1 MGLKENDIKDLGD
14 GLEFGNET
22 VPEAVGKCDNTQ
34 SCGRV
39 QSGCTTWCE
48 KNCQYCETWC
58 ERSCQKQNEICPGCQ
73 GGCMGSCEYVCE
85 TSCEKNCQTSCEKG
99 CQSACEKSSQ
109 CGSCESGCQSR
120 CEKNYQC
127 TYCENCESSC
137 EKSSQCGSCQSG
149 CQTSCESGCQ
159 TSCEKGCQTGAQTN
173 TAPTTP
179 STIAVPPEIK
189 GGDTIIIQWGTSTDS
204 NLSGYILQKKTDSGS
219 FTQIYKG
226 SSRSFSDTVAVGTGT
241 VQYRVKAYDSY
252 GAESGYRTSN
262 LITVVNNSTPVISGK
277 DTDLGGKKAPFI
289 IDVSVSDRDN
299 DPVDL
304 IAKLNGS
311 VIKTITNAKKDS
323 NYTVRIEGD
332 TFNRLA
338 LNARNE
344 IEISATDGKATS
356 YRRYYFTRVNSA
368 PEIKVATTD
377 FGTKNLPFSFKYTVS
392 DAEGDPTN
400 IRILYGEK
408 VLQAIKSVPLGKEQ
422 TFTFKKLDF
431 SQIPAGDIVIKIEA
445 TDDKGGT
452 SAKIIS
458 FKKEINGCGYIFKK
472 DTKANATQVLISV
485 SRKIDEKSTFKTMA
499 CNNANDSNP
508 AWEDV
513 TDSLE
518 KIYNFK
524 NASKTANTWAIGVKV
539 EVVRGKDA
547 GDSYIDAIGINFR

>member
-1 MGLKENDIKDLGD
+1 MGLKETDIKDLGD
-14 GLEFGNET
+14 GLEFGEEIT
-22 VPEAVGKCDNTQ
+22 PEAVGG
-34 SCGRV
+34 CGNSQYGDCKTYCQV
-39 QSGCTTWCE
+39 
-48 KNCQYCETWC
+48 NCQN
-58 ERSCQKQNEICPGCQ
+58 NEGC
-73 GGCMGSCEYVCE
+73 GA
-85 TSCEKNCQTSCEKG
+85 CEKG
-99 CQSACEKSSQ
+99 CQSATCQYTCEYSCEGGCQGCQTTCEKSSQ
-109 CGSCESGCQSR
+109 CGSCENTSQCR
-120 CEKNYQC
+120 KCE
-127 TYCENCESSC
+127 YCETAC
-137 EKSSQCGSCQSG
+137 EKSTQCGSCQSY

-159 TSCEKGCQTGAQTN
+159 TSCESSCQTSCESSCQTGAQTN

-204 NLSGYILQKKTDSGS
+204 NLSGYILQKKTDSGTW
-219 FTQIYKG
+219 TQIYKG

-252 GAESGYRTSN
+252 GVESGYRTSN
-262 LITVVNNSTPVISGK
+262 LITVVNNSTPTISGK

-289 IDVSVSDRDN
+289 IDISVSDRDN
-299 DPVDL
+299 DPVDI

-311 VIKTITNAKKDS
+311 VIKTINNAKKDS
-323 NYTVRIEGD
+323 NYTVRVEGD
-332 TFNRLA
+332 TFNKLA

-392 DAEGDPTN
+392 DAEGDPTSV
-400 IRILYGEK
+400 RILYGEK
-408 VLQAIKSVPLGKEQ
+408 VLQAIKTVPLGKEQ

-431 SQIPAGDIVIKIEA
+431 AQIPAGDIVIKIEA

-472 DTKANATQVLISV
+472 DTKANSTQVLISV
-485 SRKIDEKSTFKTMA
+485 SRKIDEKSTFKTLA
-499 CNNANDSNP
+499 CNNANDSKP
-508 AWEDV
+508 TWEDV
-513 TDSLE
+513 TESLE

-524 NASKTANTWAIGVKV
+524 NTSKTASTWAIGVKV

>member
-14 GLEFGNET
+14 GLEFGEET
-22 VPEAVGKCDNTQ
+22 VPEAVGG
-34 SCGRV
+34 CGNS
-39 QSGCTTWCE
+39 QYGDCTTYCQV
-48 KNCQYCETWC
+48 NCQNNEGCGG
-58 ERSCQKQNEICPGCQ
+58 CQKGCQ
-73 GGCMGSCEYVCE
+73 SSTCQYTCEYSCEGCQKCE
-85 TSCEKNCQTSCEKG
+85 A
-99 CQSACEKSSQ
+99 CQSACEKSTQ
-109 CGSCESGCQSR
+109 CGSCEDGCLR
-120 CEKNYQC
+120 CE
-127 TYCENCESSC
+127 YCQRCESCETAC
-137 EKSSQCGSCQSG
+137 EKSTQCGSCQSY

-159 TSCEKGCQTGAQTN
+159 TSCESSCQTSCESSCQTGAQTN

-179 STIAVPPEIK
+179 SSIAVPSEIK
-189 GGDTIIIQWGTSTDS
+189 GGDTIIIQWGTSSDS
-204 NLSGYILQKKTDSGS
+204 NLSGYILQKKTDSGTW
-219 FTQIYKG
+219 TQIYKG

-252 GAESGYRTSN
+252 GVESGYKTSN
-262 LITVVNNSTPVISGK
+262 LVTVVNNSTPVISGK

-311 VIKTITNAKKDS
+311 VIKTINNAKKDS
-323 NYTVRIEGD
+323 NYTIRIEGD
-332 TFNRLA
+332 TFNKLA

-344 IEISATDGKATS
+344 TEISATDGKATS

-368 PEIKVATTD
+368 PEIKVTTTD

-392 DAEGDPTN
+392 DAEGDPTSV
-400 IRILYGEK
+400 RILYGEK

-472 DTKANATQVLISV
+472 DTKANSTQVLISV
-485 SRKIDEKSTFKTMA
+485 SRKIDDKSTFKTMA
-499 CNNANDSNP
+499 CNNANDTKP
-508 AWEDV
+508 TWEDV

-524 NASKTANTWAIGVKV
+524 NTTKTASTWAIGVKV
-539 EVVRGKDA
+539 EVVREKDA

>member
-14 GLEFGNET
+14 GLQFGEEIK
-22 VPEAVGKCDNTQ
+22 PEAVGAC
-34 SCGRV
+34 
-39 QSGCTTWCE
+39 SGCEHCQSACE
-48 KNCQYCETWC
+48 LSNQCSGCLTACQVACMTGCETTRQGPC
-58 ERSCQKQNEICPGCQ
+58 SGSACQNTCLYGCQ
-73 GGCMGSCEYVCE
+73 GGCQKCEA
-85 TSCEKNCQTSCEKG
+85 
-99 CQSACEKSSQ
+99 CQSACEKSAQ
-109 CGSCESGCQSR
+109 CGSCEDGCLR
-120 CEKNYQC
+120 CE
-127 TYCENCESSC
+127 YCQRCESCETAC
-137 EKSSQCGSCQSG
+137 EKSTQCGSCQSY

-159 TSCEKGCQTGAQTN
+159 TSCESSCQTGAQTN
-173 TAPTTP
+173 TAPSVP
-179 STIAVPPEIK
+179 ASIAVPSEIK
-189 GGDTIIIQWGTSTDS
+189 GGDTIIIQWGTSSDS
-204 NLSGYILQKKTDSGS
+204 NLSGYILQKKTDSGAWS
-219 FTQIYKG
+219 QIYKG

-252 GAESGYRTSN
+252 GVESGYKTSN

-311 VIKTITNAKKDS
+311 VIKTINNAKKDS
-323 NYTVRIEGD
+323 NYTIRVEGD
-332 TFNRLA
+332 TFNKLA

-377 FGTKNLPFSFKYTVS
+377 FGTKNLPFSFKYTVN
-392 DAEGDPTN
+392 DAEGDPTSV
-400 IRILYGEK
+400 RILYGEK

-472 DTKANATQVLISV
+472 DTKANSTQVLISV
-485 SRKIDEKSTFKTMA
+485 SRKIDEKSTFKTLA
-499 CNNANDSNP
+499 CNNANDSKP
-508 AWEDV
+508 TWEDV

-524 NASKTANTWAIGVKV
+524 NTSKTASSWAIGVKV

>member
-1 MGLKENDIKDLGD
+1 MGLKETDIKDLGD
-14 GLEFGNET
+14 GLEFGEKIT
-22 VPEAVGKCDNTQ
+22 PEAVGACTDLCQKTCQ
-34 SCGRV
+34 SQRQGV
-39 QSGCTTWCE
+39 DCTTYCQV
-48 KNCQYCETWC
+48 NCQN
-58 ERSCQKQNEICPGCQ
+58 NEGC
-73 GGCMGSCEYVCE
+73 G
-85 TSCEKNCQTSCEKG
+85 
-99 CQSACEKSSQ
+99 ACEKRSQCANCQHVCEDCQSRCQGCQTTCEKSYQ
-109 CGSCESGCQSR
+109 CGSCENTSQCRKCEYCQS
-120 CEKNYQC
+120 CEGYEC
-127 TYCENCESSC
+127 TYCET
-137 EKSSQCGSCQSG
+137 

-159 TSCEKGCQTGAQTN
+159 STCQTSCQTSCESSCQTGAQTN

-189 GGDTIIIQWGTSTDS
+189 GGDTIIIQWGTSSDS

-252 GAESGYRTSN
+252 GVESGYKTSN
-262 LITVVNNSTPVISGK
+262 LITVVNNSTPTISGK

-299 DPVDL
+299 DPVD
-304 IAKLNGS
+304 IVAKLNGS

-332 TFNRLA
+332 TFNKLA

-368 PEIKVATTD
+368 PEIKVATSD
-377 FGTKNLPFSFKYTVS
+377 FGIKNLPFSFKYTVS
-392 DAEGDPTN
+392 DAEGDPTSV
-400 IRILYGEK
+400 RILYGEK

-431 SQIPAGDIVIKIEA
+431 AQIPAGDISIKIEA

-458 FKKEINGCGYIFKK
+458 FKKEINGCGYVFKK
-472 DTKANATQVLISV
+472 DTKANSTQVLISV
-485 SRKIDEKSTFKTMA
+485 SRKIDEKSTFKTLA
-499 CNNANDSNP
+499 CNNANDTKP
-508 AWEDV
+508 TWEDV

-524 NASKTANTWAIGVKV
+524 NTSKTASTWAIGVKV

>member
-22 VPEAVGKCDNTQ
+22 VPEAVGG
-34 SCGRV
+34 CGNSQYGDCKTYCQV
-39 QSGCTTWCE
+39 
-48 KNCQYCETWC
+48 NCQNNEGCGG
-58 ERSCQKQNEICPGCQ
+58 CQKGCQ
-73 GGCMGSCEYVCE
+73 SSTCQYTCEYSCEGCQKCE
-85 TSCEKNCQTSCEKG
+85 A
-99 CQSACEKSSQ
+99 CQSACEKSTQ
-109 CGSCESGCQSR
+109 CGSCEDGCLR
-120 CEKNYQC
+120 CE
-127 TYCENCESSC
+127 YCQRCESCETAC
-137 EKSSQCGSCQSG
+137 EKSTQCGSCQSY

-159 TSCEKGCQTGAQTN
+159 STCQTSCQTSCESSCQTGAQTN

-189 GGDTIIIQWGTSTDS
+189 GGDTIIIQWGTSSDS
-204 NLSGYILQKKTDSGS
+204 NLSGYILQKKTDSGTW
-219 FTQIYKG
+219 TQIYKG

-252 GAESGYRTSN
+252 GVESGYKTSN
-262 LITVVNNSTPVISGK
+262 LITVVNNSTPTISGK

-299 DPVDL
+299 DPVD
-304 IAKLNGS
+304 IVAKLNGS

-323 NYTVRIEGD
+323 NYTVRVEGD
-332 TFNRLA
+332 TFNKLA

-344 IEISATDGKATS
+344 VEISATDGKATS

-368 PEIKVATTD
+368 PEIKVTTTD

-392 DAEGDPTN
+392 DAEGDPTGV
-400 IRILYGEK
+400 RILYGEK

-472 DTKANATQVLISV
+472 DTKANSTQVLISV
-485 SRKIDEKSTFKTMA
+485 SRKIDEKSTFKTLA
-499 CNNANDSNP
+499 CNNANDTKP
-508 AWEDV
+508 TWEDV

-524 NASKTANTWAIGVKV
+524 NTTKTASTWAIGVKV

>member
-14 GLEFGNET
+14 GLEFGEEIT
-22 VPEAVGKCDNTQ
+22 PEAVGACTDLCQKTCQ
-34 SCGRV
+34 SQRQGV
-39 QSGCTTWCE
+39 DCTTYCQV
-48 KNCQYCETWC
+48 NCQN
-58 ERSCQKQNEICPGCQ
+58 NEGC
-73 GGCMGSCEYVCE
+73 G
-85 TSCEKNCQTSCEKG
+85 
-99 CQSACEKSSQ
+99 ACEKRSQCANCQHVCEDCQSRCQGCQTTCEKSYQ
-109 CGSCESGCQSR
+109 CGSCENTSQCRKCEYCQS
-120 CEKNYQC
+120 CEGYEC
-127 TYCENCESSC
+127 TYCET
-137 EKSSQCGSCQSG
+137 

-159 TSCEKGCQTGAQTN
+159 STCQTSCQTSCESSCQTGAQTN

-189 GGDTIIIQWGTSTDS
+189 GGDTIIIQWGTSSDS
-204 NLSGYILQKKTDSGS
+204 NLSGYILQKKTDSGTW
-219 FTQIYKG
+219 TQIYKG

-252 GAESGYRTSN
+252 GVESGYRTSN

-311 VIKTITNAKKDS
+311 VIKTINNAKKDS
-323 NYTVRIEGD
+323 NYTIRIEGD
-332 TFNRLA
+332 TFNKLA

-392 DAEGDPTN
+392 DAENDPTSV
-400 IRILYGEK
+400 RILYGEK
-408 VLQAIKSVPLGKEQ
+408 VLQAIKSVTLNKEQ

-485 SRKIDEKSTFKTMA
+485 SRKIDEKSTFKTLA
-499 CNNANDSNP
+499 CNNANDTKP
-508 AWEDV
+508 TWEDV

-524 NASKTANTWAIGVKV
+524 NTKKTASTWAIGVKV

>member
-14 GLEFGNET
+14 GLQFGEEIK
-22 VPEAVGKCDNTQ
+22 PEAVGAC
-34 SCGRV
+34 
-39 QSGCTTWCE
+39 SGCEHCQSACE
-48 KNCQYCETWC
+48 LSNQCNGCLTACQVACMTGCETKRQGPC
-58 ERSCQKQNEICPGCQ
+58 SGSACQNTCLYGCQ
-73 GGCMGSCEYVCE
+73 GGCQKCEA
-85 TSCEKNCQTSCEKG
+85 

-109 CGSCESGCQSR
+109 CGRCESGCQSR

-127 TYCENCESSC
+127 TYCENCESAC
-137 EKSSQCGSCQSG
+137 EKSSQCGSC
-149 CQTSCESGCQ
+149 ESGCQ
-159 TSCEKGCQTGAQTN
+159 ASCESSCQTGVQTN

-179 STIAVPPEIK
+179 STIAVPSEIK
-189 GGDTIIIQWGTSTDS
+189 GGDTIIIQWGTSSDS

-252 GAESGYRTSN
+252 GVESGYRTSN

-299 DPVDL
+299 DPVD
-304 IAKLNGS
+304 IVAKLNGS

-323 NYTVRIEGD
+323 NYTVRVEGD
-332 TFNRLA
+332 TFNKLA

-368 PEIKVATTD
+368 PEIKITTTD

-392 DAEGDPTN
+392 DAEGDPTSV
-400 IRILYGEK
+400 RILYGEK

-472 DTKANATQVLISV
+472 DTKANSTQVLISV
-485 SRKIDEKSTFKTMA
+485 SRKIDEKSTFKTLA
-499 CNNANDSNP
+499 CNNANDKNP
-508 AWEDV
+508 TWEDV

-524 NASKTANTWAIGVKV
+524 NTSKTASTWAIGVKV

>member
-14 GLEFGNET
+14 GLQFGEEIVGEHLMGTDCTKGCQKET
-22 VPEAVGKCDNTQ
+22 MGCDTQAQCGWGQRPTDCMPMKECSQ
-34 SCGRV
+34 SCRDV
-39 QSGCTTWCE
+39 CQRCE
-48 KNCQYCETWC
+48 GSQCGACE
-58 ERSCQKQNEICPGCQ
+58 S
-73 GGCMGSCEYVCE
+73 Y
-85 TSCEKNCQTSCEKG
+85 CQTSCEFG
-99 CQSACEKSSQ
+99 CQST
-109 CGSCESGCQSR
+109 CESGCQW
-120 CEKNYQC
+120 
-127 TYCENCESSC
+127 TC
-137 EKSSQCGSCQSG
+137 EKS
-149 CQTSCESGCQ
+149 CQTSCES
-159 TSCEKGCQTGAQTN
+159 SCQTGAQTN

-179 STIAVPPEIK
+179 STIAVPNEIK
-189 GGDTIIIQWGTSTDS
+189 GGDTIIIQWGTSSDS
-204 NLSGYILQKKTDSGS
+204 NLSGYILQKKTDSGTW
-219 FTQIYKG
+219 TQIYKG

-252 GAESGYRTSN
+252 GVESGYKTSN
-262 LITVVNNSTPVISGK
+262 LITVVNNSTPTISGK

-299 DPVDL
+299 DPVD
-304 IAKLNGS
+304 IVAKLNGS

-323 NYTVRIEGD
+323 NYTIRIEGD
-332 TFNRLA
+332 TFNKLA

-344 IEISATDGKATS
+344 VEISATDGKATS

-368 PEIKVATTD
+368 PEIKVVTTD

-408 VLQAIKSVPLGKEQ
+408 VLQAIKSVTLNKEQ

-431 SQIPAGDIVIKIEA
+431 AQIPAGDISIKIEA

-458 FKKEINGCGYIFKK
+458 FKKEINGCGYVFKK
-472 DTKANATQVLISV
+472 DTKANSTQVLISV

-499 CNNANDSNP
+499 CNNANDKNP

-524 NASKTANTWAIGVKV
+524 NTTKTASTWAIGVKV

>member
-22 VPEAVGKCDNTQ
+22 VPEAVGG
-34 SCGRV
+34 CGNS
-39 QSGCTTWCE
+39 QYGDCTTYCQV
-48 KNCQYCETWC
+48 NCQN
-58 ERSCQKQNEICPGCQ
+58 NEGCGGCQ
-73 GGCMGSCEYVCE
+73 
-85 TSCEKNCQTSCEKG
+85 KG
-99 CQSACEKSSQ
+99 CQSSTCQYTCEYSCEGGCQGCQTTCEKSSQ
-109 CGSCESGCQSR
+109 CGSCEDSNQCRKCEYCQS
-120 CEKNYQC
+120 CE
-127 TYCENCESSC
+127 YCETAC
-137 EKSSQCGSCQSG
+137 EKSTQCGSCQSY

-159 TSCEKGCQTGAQTN
+159 TSCESSCQTGAQTN

-179 STIAVPPEIK
+179 STIAVPNEIK
-189 GGDTIIIQWGTSTDS
+189 GGDTIIIQWGTSSDS
-204 NLSGYILQKKTDSGS
+204 NLSGYILQKKTDSGTW
-219 FTQIYKG
+219 TQIYKG

-252 GAESGYRTSN
+252 GVESGYKTSN
-262 LITVVNNSTPVISGK
+262 LITVVNNSTPTISGK

-311 VIKTITNAKKDS
+311 VIKTINNAKKDS
-323 NYTVRIEGD
+323 NYTIRIEGD
-332 TFNRLA
+332 TFNKLA

-368 PEIKVATTD
+368 PEIKVTTTD

-392 DAEGDPTN
+392 DAEGDPTGV
-400 IRILYGEK
+400 RILYGEK
-408 VLQAIKSVPLGKEQ
+408 VLQAIKTVPLGKEQ

-458 FKKEINGCGYIFKK
+458 FKKEINGCGYVFKK
-472 DTKANATQVLISV
+472 DTKANSTQVLISV
-485 SRKIDEKSTFKTMA
+485 SRKIDEKSTFKTLA
-499 CNNANDSNP
+499 CNNANDKSP

-524 NASKTANTWAIGVKV
+524 NTTKTASTWAIGVKV

>member
-14 GLEFGNET
+14 GLEFGNEK
-22 VPEAVGKCDNTQ
+22 VPEAVGAC
-34 SCGRV
+34 
-39 QSGCTTWCE
+39 SGCEHCQSACE
-48 KNCQYCETWC
+48 LSNQCSGCLTACQVACMTGCETTRQGPC
-58 ERSCQKQNEICPGCQ
+58 SGSACQNTCLYGCQ
-73 GGCMGSCEYVCE
+73 GGCQKCEACQSACEKSTQCGSCEDGCLRCEYCQRCENCE
-85 TSCEKNCQTSCEKG
+85 T
-99 CQSACEKSSQ
+99 ACEKSSQ
-109 CGSCESGCQSR
+109 CGTCESYCQ
-120 CEKNYQC
+120 
-127 TYCENCESSC
+127 T
-137 EKSSQCGSCQSG
+137 SCQSG
-149 CQTSCESGCQ
+149 CQTSCES
-159 TSCEKGCQTGAQTN
+159 SCQTGAQTN
-173 TAPTTP
+173 TAPSVP
-179 STIAVPPEIK
+179 ASIAVPSEIK
-189 GGDTIIIQWGTSTDS
+189 GGDTIIIQWGTSSDS

-252 GAESGYRTSN
+252 GVESGYRTSN

-289 IDVSVSDRDN
+289 IDISVSDRDN
-299 DPVDL
+299 DPVD
-304 IAKLNGS
+304 IVAKLNGS
-311 VIKTITNAKKDS
+311 VIKTINNAKKDS

-332 TFNRLA
+332 TFNKLA

-368 PEIKVATTD
+368 PEIKIASTN

-392 DAEGDPTN
+392 DAENDPTN

-458 FKKEINGCGYIFKK
+458 FKKEINGCGYVFKK
-472 DTKANATQVLISV
+472 DTKANSTQVLISV
-485 SRKIDEKSTFKTMA
+485 SRKIDEKSTFKTLA
-499 CNNANDSNP
+499 CNNANDTKP
-508 AWEDV
+508 TWEDV

-524 NASKTANTWAIGVKV
+524 NTKKTASTWAIGVKV

>member
-22 VPEAVGKCDNTQ
+22 VPEAVGG
-34 SCGRV
+34 CGNS
-39 QSGCTTWCE
+39 QYGDCTTYCQV
-48 KNCQYCETWC
+48 NCQN
-58 ERSCQKQNEICPGCQ
+58 NEGCGGCQ
-73 GGCMGSCEYVCE
+73 
-85 TSCEKNCQTSCEKG
+85 KG
-99 CQSACEKSSQ
+99 CQSSTCQYTCEYSCEGGCQGCQTTCEKSSQ
-109 CGSCESGCQSR
+109 CGNCEKTSQCRKCESY
-120 CEKNYQC
+120 EC
-127 TYCENCESSC
+127 TYCET
-137 EKSSQCGSCQSG
+137 

-159 TSCEKGCQTGAQTN
+159 STCQTSCQTSCESSCQTGAQTN

-189 GGDTIIIQWGTSTDS
+189 GGDTIIIQWGTSSDS
-204 NLSGYILQKKTDSGS
+204 NLSGYILQKKTDSGTW
-219 FTQIYKG
+219 TQIYKG

-252 GAESGYRTSN
+252 GVESGYRTSN
-262 LITVVNNSTPVISGK
+262 LVTVVNNSTPVISGK

-299 DPVDL
+299 DPVD
-304 IAKLNGS
+304 IVAKLNGS

-323 NYTVRIEGD
+323 NYTIRVEGD
-332 TFNRLA
+332 TFNKLA

-368 PEIKVATTD
+368 PEIKVATSD

-458 FKKEINGCGYIFKK
+458 FKKEINGCGYVFKK
-472 DTKANATQVLISV
+472 DTKANSTQVLISV
-485 SRKIDEKSTFKTMA
+485 SRKIDDKSTFKTLA
-499 CNNANDSNP
+499 CNNANDSSP
-508 AWEDV
+508 TWEDV

-524 NASKTANTWAIGVKV
+524 NTSKTASTWAIGVKV

>member
-22 VPEAVGKCDNTQ
+22 VPEAVGAC
-34 SCGRV
+34 
-39 QSGCTTWCE
+39 SGCEHCQSACE
-48 KNCQYCETWC
+48 LSNQCSGCLTACQVACMTGCETTRQGPC
-58 ERSCQKQNEICPGCQ
+58 SGSACQNTCLYGCQ
-73 GGCMGSCEYVCE
+73 GGCQKCE
-85 TSCEKNCQTSCEKG
+85 G

-109 CGSCESGCQSR
+109 CGSCEDGCLR
-120 CEKNYQC
+120 CEYCQR
-127 TYCENCESSC
+127 CENCETAC
-137 EKSSQCGSCQSG
+137 EKSSQCGTCESYCQTSCQSG
-149 CQTSCESGCQ
+149 CQTSCES
-159 TSCEKGCQTGAQTN
+159 SCQTGAQTN
-173 TAPTTP
+173 TAPSVPT
-179 STIAVPPEIK
+179 SIAVPSEIK
-189 GGDTIIIQWGTSTDS
+189 GGDTILIQWGTSTDS

-226 SSRSFSDTVAVGTGT
+226 SQRSFSDTVAVGTGT

-252 GAESGYRTSN
+252 GVESGYRTSN
-262 LITVVNNSTPVISGK
+262 LITVVNNSTPTISGK

-299 DPVDL
+299 DPVD
-304 IAKLNGS
+304 IVAKLNGS
-311 VIKTITNAKKDS
+311 VIKTINNAKKDS

-332 TFNRLA
+332 TFNKLA

-344 IEISATDGKATS
+344 VEISATDGKATS

-392 DAEGDPTN
+392 DAEGDPTSV
-400 IRILYGEK
+400 RILYGEK

-485 SRKIDEKSTFKTMA
+485 SRKIDEKSTFKTLA
-499 CNNANDSNP
+499 CNNANDTNP
-508 AWEDV
+508 TWEDV

-524 NASKTANTWAIGVKV
+524 NTTKTASTWAIGVKV

>member
-22 VPEAVGKCDNTQ
+22 VPEAVGACTDLCQKTCQ
-34 SCGRV
+34 SQRQGV
-39 QSGCTTWCE
+39 DCTTYCQV
-48 KNCQYCETWC
+48 NCQN
-58 ERSCQKQNEICPGCQ
+58 NEGC
-73 GGCMGSCEYVCE
+73 G
-85 TSCEKNCQTSCEKG
+85 
-99 CQSACEKSSQ
+99 ACEKRSQCANCQHVCEDCQSRCQGCQTTCEKSYQ
-109 CGSCESGCQSR
+109 CGSCENTSQCRKCEYCQS
-120 CEKNYQC
+120 CE
-127 TYCENCESSC
+127 YCETAC
-137 EKSSQCGSCQSG
+137 EKSTQCGSCQSY

-159 TSCEKGCQTGAQTN
+159 TSCESSCQTGAQTN

-179 STIAVPPEIK
+179 STIAVPNEIK
-189 GGDTIIIQWGTSTDS
+189 GGDTIIIQWGTSSDS
-204 NLSGYILQKKTDSGS
+204 NLSGYILQKKTDSGTW
-219 FTQIYKG
+219 TQIYKG

-252 GAESGYRTSN
+252 GVESGYRTSN
-262 LITVVNNSTPVISGK
+262 LITVVNNSTPTISGK

-323 NYTVRIEGD
+323 NYTIRIEGD
-332 TFNRLA
+332 TFNKLA

-368 PEIKVATTD
+368 PEIKVTTTD

-392 DAEGDPTN
+392 DAEGDPTGV
-400 IRILYGEK
+400 RILYGEK

-431 SQIPAGDIVIKIEA
+431 AQIPAGDISIKIEA

-472 DTKANATQVLISV
+472 DTKANSTQVLISV
-485 SRKIDEKSTFKTMA
+485 SRKIDEKSTFKTLA
-499 CNNANDSNP
+499 CNNANDTKP
-508 AWEDV
+508 TWEDV

-524 NASKTANTWAIGVKV
+524 NTTKTASTWAIGVKV

>member
-22 VPEAVGKCDNTQ
+22 VPEAVGACTSKCQGTCQ
-34 SCGRV
+34 SQRQGVDCETYCQVNCQNNEGCGA
-39 QSGCTTWCE
+39 CE
-48 KNCQYCETWC
+48 KRSQCNTCQSVCED
-58 ERSCQKQNEICPGCQ
+58 CQSRCQGCQ
-73 GGCMGSCEYVCE
+73 
-85 TSCEKNCQTSCEKG
+85 TT
-99 CQSACEKSSQ
+99 CEKSSQ
-109 CGSCESGCQSR
+109 CGNCEKTSQCRKCESY
-120 CEKNYQC
+120 EC
-127 TYCENCESSC
+127 TYCET
-137 EKSSQCGSCQSG
+137 

-159 TSCEKGCQTGAQTN
+159 STCQTSCQTSCESSCQTGAQTN

-179 STIAVPPEIK
+179 STIAVPNEIK
-189 GGDTIIIQWGTSTDS
+189 GGDTIIIQWGTSSDS
-204 NLSGYILQKKTDSGS
+204 NLSGYILQKKTDSGTW
-219 FTQIYKG
+219 TQIYKG

-252 GAESGYRTSN
+252 GVESGYRTSN

-299 DPVDL
+299 DPVD
-304 IAKLNGS
+304 IVAKLNGS

-323 NYTVRIEGD
+323 NYTIRIEGD
-332 TFNRLA
+332 TFNKLA

-368 PEIKVATTD
+368 PEIKVAITD

-392 DAEGDPTN
+392 DAEGDPTSV
-400 IRILYGEK
+400 RILYGEK

-458 FKKEINGCGYIFKK
+458 FKKEINGCGYVFKK
-472 DTKANATQVLISV
+472 DTKANSTQVLISV
-485 SRKIDEKSTFKTMA
+485 SRKIDEKSTFKTLA
-499 CNNANDSNP
+499 CNNANDSSP

-524 NASKTANTWAIGVKV
+524 NTSKTASTWAIGVKV

>member
-22 VPEAVGKCDNTQ
+22 VSEAVGACTSKCQGTCQ
-34 SCGRV
+34 SQRQGV
-39 QSGCTTWCE
+39 DCE
-48 KNCQYCETWC
+48 TYCQVNCQN
-58 ERSCQKQNEICPGCQ
+58 NEGC
-73 GGCMGSCEYVCE
+73 G
-85 TSCEKNCQTSCEKG
+85 
-99 CQSACEKSSQ
+99 ACEKRSQCNTCQSVCEDCQSRCQGCQTTCEKSYQ
-109 CGSCESGCQSR
+109 CGSCEDSNQCRKCEYCQS
-120 CEKNYQC
+120 CE
-127 TYCENCESSC
+127 YCETAC
-137 EKSSQCGSCQSG
+137 EKSTQCGSCQSY

-159 TSCEKGCQTGAQTN
+159 TSCESSCQTGAQTN
-173 TAPTTP
+173 TAPSVP
-179 STIAVPPEIK
+179 ASIAVPSEIK

-204 NLSGYILQKKTDSGS
+204 NLSGYILQKKTDSGTW
-219 FTQIYKG
+219 TQIYKG

-252 GAESGYRTSN
+252 GVESGYRTSN

-311 VIKTITNAKKDS
+311 VIKTINNAKKDS
-323 NYTVRIEGD
+323 NYTIRVEGD
-332 TFNRLA
+332 TFNKLA

-344 IEISATDGKATS
+344 VEISATDGKATS

-368 PEIKVATTD
+368 PEIKVTTTD

-392 DAEGDPTN
+392 DAEGDPTGV
-400 IRILYGEK
+400 RILYGEK

-485 SRKIDEKSTFKTMA
+485 SRKIDEKSTFKTLV
-499 CNNANDSNP
+499 CNNANDTKP
-508 AWEDV
+508 TWEDV

-524 NASKTANTWAIGVKV
+524 NTTKTASTWAIGVKV

>member
-14 GLEFGNET
+14 GLEFGKET
-22 VPEAVGKCDNTQ
+22 VPEAVGG
-34 SCGRV
+34 CGNS
-39 QSGCTTWCE
+39 QYGDCTTYCQV
-48 KNCQYCETWC
+48 NCQN
-58 ERSCQKQNEICPGCQ
+58 NEGCGGCQ
-73 GGCMGSCEYVCE
+73 
-85 TSCEKNCQTSCEKG
+85 KG
-99 CQSACEKSSQ
+99 CQSSTCQYTCEYSCEGGCQGCQTTCEKSSQ
-109 CGSCESGCQSR
+109 CGNCEKTSQCRKCESY
-120 CEKNYQC
+120 EC
-127 TYCENCESSC
+127 TYCET
-137 EKSSQCGSCQSG
+137 

-159 TSCEKGCQTGAQTN
+159 STCQTSCQTSCESSCQTGAQTN

-179 STIAVPPEIK
+179 STIAVPNEIK
-189 GGDTIIIQWGTSTDS
+189 GGDTIIIQWGTSSDS
-204 NLSGYILQKKTDSGS
+204 NLSGYILQKKTDSGTW
-219 FTQIYKG
+219 TQIYKG

-252 GAESGYRTSN
+252 GVESGYKASN
-262 LITVVNNSTPVISGK
+262 LITVVNNSTPTISGK

-299 DPVDL
+299 DPVDI

-323 NYTVRIEGD
+323 NYTIRIEGD
-332 TFNRLA
+332 TFNKLA

-368 PEIKVATTD
+368 PEIKVTTTD
-377 FGTKNLPFSFKYTVS
+377 FGTKNLPFSFKYTVTDS
-392 DAEGDPTN
+392 EGDPTSV
-400 IRILYGEK
+400 RILYGEK

-472 DTKANATQVLISV
+472 DTKANSTQVLISV

-499 CNNANDSNP
+499 CNNANDTNP
-508 AWEDV
+508 TWEDV

-524 NASKTANTWAIGVKV
+524 NTTKTASTWAIGVKV

>member
-14 GLEFGNET
+14 GLEFGKET
-22 VPEAVGKCDNTQ
+22 VPEAVGG
-34 SCGRV
+34 CGNS
-39 QSGCTTWCE
+39 QYGDCTTYCQV
-48 KNCQYCETWC
+48 NCQN
-58 ERSCQKQNEICPGCQ
+58 NEGCGGCQ
-73 GGCMGSCEYVCE
+73 
-85 TSCEKNCQTSCEKG
+85 KG
-99 CQSACEKSSQ
+99 CQSSTCQYTCEYSCEGGCQGCQTTCEKSYQ
-109 CGSCESGCQSR
+109 CGSCEDSNQCRKCEYCQS
-120 CEKNYQC
+120 CE
-127 TYCENCESSC
+127 YCETAC
-137 EKSSQCGSCQSG
+137 EKSTQCGSCQSY

-159 TSCEKGCQTGAQTN
+159 TSCESSCQTGAQTN

-179 STIAVPPEIK
+179 STIAVPNEIK
-189 GGDTIIIQWGTSTDS
+189 GGDTIIIQWGTSSDS
-204 NLSGYILQKKTDSGS
+204 NLSGYILQKKTDSGTW
-219 FTQIYKG
+219 TQIYKG

-252 GAESGYRTSN
+252 GVESGYRTSN
-262 LITVVNNSTPVISGK
+262 LITVVNNSTPTISGK

-299 DPVDL
+299 DPVDI

-323 NYTVRIEGD
+323 NYTIRIEGD
-332 TFNRLA
+332 TFNKLA

-368 PEIKVATTD
+368 PEIKVTTTD
-377 FGTKNLPFSFKYTVS
+377 FGTKNLPFSFKYTVTDS
-392 DAEGDPTN
+392 EGDPTSV
-400 IRILYGEK
+400 RILYGEK

-458 FKKEINGCGYIFKK
+458 FKKEINGCGYVFKK
-472 DTKANATQVLISV
+472 DTKANSTQVLISV
-485 SRKIDEKSTFKTMA
+485 SRKIDEKSTFKTLA

-524 NASKTANTWAIGVKV
+524 NTAKTASTWAIGVKV